1 MRLTGLDAERAMAAA
16 RVFSTAEEA
25 QRVDRLPCPYGS
37 GDTADRVVNALNQ
50 PELLEILS
58 PAEPSVAVPTAVH
71 AAGWDVWAE
80 SA

>member
-1 MRLTGLDAERAMAAA
+1 MAAA
-16 RVFSTAEEA
+16 RVFSTAKEL
-25 QRVDRLPCPYGS
+25 QRVNALACPYGS
-37 GDTADRVVNALNQ
+37 GDTAGRVVNALNQ

-58 PAEPSVAVPTAVH
+58 PVEPGVAVPAAVH